1 MLTILTLGLLWIS
14 SALGKDSSEVT
25 EDVSSAYIGDI
36 AEFTVDLSRLKEDHF
51 SGLNL
56 AIDENF
62 DALCGALE
70 GFNPN
75 EELSYQAVLDVGE
88 KLKPM
93 ITLLALADGT
103 VIYDA
108 RHGHHNTFEN
118 AKNKV
123 ITENHNNRLSIISA
137 QLNNKGMA
145 FEEKLSTTTN
155 THTDYVSRRCGLQ
168 YASSGTIRLS
178 NTL

>member
-1 MLTILTLGLLWIS
+1 MLTILTLELLWIS
-14 SALGKDSSEVT
+14 SVLGSST
-25 EDVSSAYIGDI
+25 SEDRSSAYIGDT
-36 AEFTVDLSRLKEDHF
+36 AQFTVDLSKLKDDHF

-70 GFNPN
+70 GFDPSDSS
-75 EELSYQAVLDVGE
+75 SYQAFLDIGE
-88 KLKPM
+88 KLKPF
-93 ITLLALADGT
+93 ITLLAAADGT
-103 VIYDA
+103 VLYDA
-108 RHGHHNTFEN
+108 RLGDQNTFVN
-118 AKNKV
+118 ALNKD
-123 ITENHNNRLSIISA
+123 IEENHGMRLEIISA

-145 FEEKLSTTTN
+145 YEEKLSTTTN
-155 THTDYVSRRCGLQ
+155 THQDYVARRCGEQ